1 MYLRDLQGNEYP
13 VMTTYTISD
22 EIEGNIVLSADIV
35 SNKVNKLFID
45 DLSEFWELVID
56 ETDDTNEEII
66 YKISYCKVKANGMTP
81 TKTIKAI
88 PKAFDD
94 LNRSRVYPRYEG
106 PFAIDELLRIIFT
119 GTDYS
124 YRLLGTWNNI
134 KVEGFGEGD
143 TRLNMLKYVM
153 NRIGAEFY
161 FNKESFTITDKIG
174 TETQA
179 MYRRRLN
186 ASNIVHEVDAQEYYT
201 FARGYGDY
209 REDDK
214 GWENAK
220 LIRDYESPLMKL
232 LGKREAPP
240 IKNANINNPDTM
252 DEQLKY
258 LVDNSIKISVT
269 ADLVDLRNQNY
280 PYAQSNLGDTG
291 FLIDE
296 VIGLDEEIRIV
307 KRQITRNWK
316 NKIIDLN
323 YTFGSEGL
331 VTRYTNKTSNAIN
344 TMIDIWEGRKKLP
357 FTAMSHEIQI
367 LTGLMLN
374 VQTQFAVAEN
384 GSLLAINK
392 ENPNLVVIYN
402 ANGLFVSED
411 GGQTPKAAITGRGI
425 MGDAIIAK
433 SITADK
439 LDANAIVV
447 GFNNSSTNL
456 KLFKDRLEFYDSN
469 NLVAYLRIVN
479 SRPGSYSTKSF
490 AMVAEKNRSLDIGY
504 MDVNDS
510 YKSMFSLDAKNK
522 TLKIG
527 RNADFK
533 DTDVEVFIDN
543 ISWLKGTEKQG
554 MQLDYVDSIR
564 AQDGT
569 LSLYG
574 VDLISNGVA
583 GRFLRLEGP
592 LKFFS
597 PFSGSGMTFDSRT
610 YTDGSGKY
618 TEFTLYVTGQ
628 STGIAINERGYVYA
642 VSNGSKTKL
651 AGSDW
656 G

>member
-316 NKIIDLN
+316 NIIIDLN

-490 AMVAEKNRSLDIGY
+490 AMVAEKNRALDIGY
-504 MDVNDS
+504 MDANDT
-510 YKSMFSLDAKNK
+510 YKSMFSLDARNK

-574 VDLISNGVA
+574 VDLITNDIA

-610 YTDGSGKY
+610 LTDSSGKY

-642 VSNGSKTKL
+642 VSNGSRTKL